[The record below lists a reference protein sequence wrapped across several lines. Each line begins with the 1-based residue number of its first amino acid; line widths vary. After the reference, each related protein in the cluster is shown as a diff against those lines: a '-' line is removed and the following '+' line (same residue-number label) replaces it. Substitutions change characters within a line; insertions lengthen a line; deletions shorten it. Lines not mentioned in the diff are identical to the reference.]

1 MNEASPAPP
10 LSIGKLILIPSV
22 ITLGITILRLVGELQ
37 QGPSLLFN
45 RDAGGGAALIGISWL
60 PLILGPYFAVKLKNA
75 GLIPTGCDKV
85 IAFASRTL
93 GRSLAG
99 ITWLPPLVTI
109 WIAVVGLVLFFV
121 ASFVAFAPKTSP
133 GKFAAGGVIMLVAAV
148 VTWVGWPALG
158 KTLVAYGYAARI
170 PVVIVMYFAIQG
182 NWGTH
187 YDGLPPNYTGPT
199 DALGKFFFIG
209 FLPQLIFWIVYTLV
223 VGALIG
229 TIAAAIVQRKRALPP
244 KA

>member
-1 MNEASPAPP
+1 MNEASPAPQ

-60 PLILGPYFAVKLKNA
+60 PLILGPYFAIKLANRNRGPA
-75 GLIPTGCDKV
+75 G
-85 IAFASRTL
+85 S
-93 GRSLAG
+93 GR
-99 ITWLPPLVTI
+99 
-109 WIAVVGLVLFFV
+109 AVGLSVAGLVLFFV
-121 ASFVAFAPKTSP
+121 ASFVAFAPKPSP
-133 GKFAAGGVIMLVAAV
+133 GKFAAGGVIMLVAAA

-244 KA
+244 QSVKMP